1 MEKIQFMRE
10 IKEGKRNLTRL
21 PQQVLWHC
29 RERKG
34 GDRGQDE
41 KSQRKRERLRG
52 QQKA

>member
-1 MEKIQFMRE
+1 MRE

-34 GDRGQDE
+34 GDREDRM
-41 KSQRKRERLRG
+41 KSHKEGERERLRG
-52 QQKA
+52 QQKALTD